1 MPVNYLFYKFTW
13 VFFFLVV
20 TDVMKPL
27 TRNYNIMVLD
37 EIQEC

>member
-13 VFFFLVV
+13 VVFLVV